1 MNIMTILVLNSVMLF
16 VAVVALS
23 VLMVLLIR
31 SEKKLAK
38 HGESCFFKK
47 KNK

>member
-1 MNIMTILVLNSVMLF
+1 MNITTILVLNSVVLF

-23 VLMVLLIR
+23 VLMALLIR

-38 HGESCFFKK
+38 HGESWFFKR

>member
-1 MNIMTILVLNSVMLF
+1 MNITTILVLNSVMLCL
-16 VAVVALS
+16 AVVALS

-38 HGESCFFKK
+38 HGESWFFKR